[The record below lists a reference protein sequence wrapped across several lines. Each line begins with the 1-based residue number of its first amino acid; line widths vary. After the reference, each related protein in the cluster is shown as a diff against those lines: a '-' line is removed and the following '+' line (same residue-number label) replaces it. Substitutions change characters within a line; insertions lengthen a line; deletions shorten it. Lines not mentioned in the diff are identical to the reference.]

1 MRIYIDQEMCAS
13 LGVTYY
19 GSSKEEIH
27 TTPYQLVRLRGTH
40 KGYDQA
46 HTDFF
51 AKVGQQTTLKLKNE
65 GFGWW
70 VVQ

>member
-1 MRIYIDQEMCAS
+1 MRIYIDQEMSEALNVS
-13 LGVTYY
+13 YHGKSREVLV
-19 GSSKEEIH
+19 

-51 AKVGQQTTLKLKNE
+51 AEVGQQTTIKLKNE